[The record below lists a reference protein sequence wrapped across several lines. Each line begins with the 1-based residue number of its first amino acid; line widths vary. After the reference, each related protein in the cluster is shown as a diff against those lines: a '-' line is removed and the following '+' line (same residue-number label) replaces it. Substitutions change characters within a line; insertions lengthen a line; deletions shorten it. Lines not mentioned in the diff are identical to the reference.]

1 MMNQTRRTLL
11 KSLAYGSALSLG
23 GLSSTVM
30 ALKQPTSHIQNVGSA
45 LPSCDIT
52 IFQHQTLS
60 KEIVTI
66 MNLTDD
72 NITLDSITPVN
83 LEHIN
88 GSIRVKLNH
97 IPEGTLS
104 IAAGERLSFEVEAIS
119 TALSNQANAPHIPNV
134 LAGQLKITSDHPAFN
149 GFVPVTVFD
158 NQTA

>member
-1 MMNQTRRTLL
+1 MINQTRRTLL
-11 KSLAYGSALSLG
+11 KSLAYGSALSFG

-30 ALKQPTSHIQNVGSA
+30 ALKQPASHTSTPGNA

-52 IFQHQTLS
+52 IFQHQTQG
-60 KEIVTI
+60 KETVTL

-72 NITLDSITPVN
+72 KITLDSITPVN

-88 GSIRVKLNH
+88 GSIRVKLNN

-104 IAAGERLSFEVEAIS
+104 IAAGERLSFEVVAIS
-119 TALSNQANAPHIPNV
+119 TAANQAKAPHIPNV

-149 GFVPVTVFD
+149 GYVPVTVFD
-158 NQTA
+158 NQTT